1 MNLTTEPSR
10 EPLSGPHTSVTNLFG
25 TDGIRG
31 TAGKGLFVEEKLL
44 TIGKAIARWACMTY
58 GANPK
63 LLLVHDTRISAG
75 FVKSALK
82 TGLLQFPLTIVDAGV
97 LPTPAAAH
105 LMNEQSRPFH
115 AALIISASHNPYQD
129 NGIKIMDA
137 ATGKLSLADELIIS
151 ELIMNGVTPRLQSY
165 GHEEENP
172 QAAARYCAQ
181 LTAHFTPNILAGKT
195 IVLDTA
201 NGATFQIAPT
211 VFTTL
216 GAHVITINNTPN
228 GSNINE
234 QCGALHLEQLQ
245 KAVLEHDADIGF
257 AFDGD
262 GDRVM
267 AVNAQGQIKDG
278 DDILALLLTHPDYQ
292 ATRAVVGTVM
302 SNEGFARFLQTRGKM
317 LIRAKVGDK
326 YVAEQLATE
335 RLLLGGEPSGHI
347 ILRNIIGTGDGIL
360 VALKVLE
367 TIVQTGNTTFE
378 TFTKYPQ
385 AMKNITV
392 TTKHDLSKEP
402 FATKLEAVQNTLP
415 AGRILVRYSGTEPVL
430 RIMTEADTVE
440 HAQAAC
446 QELAHYFSQL

>member
-1 MNLTTEPSR
+1 MNLF
-10 EPLSGPHTSVTNLFG
+10 GTNLFG

-31 TAGKGLFVEEKLL
+31 TAGKELFVEEKLL

-58 GANPK
+58 GSNPR
-63 LLLVHDTRISAG
+63 LLLIHDTRISAG

-82 TGLLQFPLTIVDAGV
+82 TGLLQFPLTVVDAGV

-105 LMNEQSRPFH
+105 LMKQDRPFH

-129 NGIKIMDA
+129 NGIKIIDA
-137 ATGKLSLADELIIS
+137 RTGKLSLTDELIIS
-151 ELIMNGVTPRLQSY
+151 ELIMHGVAPRLQTY
-165 GHEEENP
+165 GQEEFYP
-172 QAAARYCAQ
+172 QATEHYCAQ
-181 LTAHFTPNILAGKT
+181 LKTHVTPHFLEGKK

-201 NGATFQIAPT
+201 NGATAQVAPQI
-211 VFTTL
+211 FTML
-216 GAHVITINNTPN
+216 GAHVITINNAPN
-228 GSNINE
+228 GYNINE
-234 QCGALHLEQLQ
+234 QCGALHLEHLQ
-245 KAVLEHDADIGF
+245 KTVLEHHADIGF

-267 AVNAQGQIKDG
+267 AVNGQGQVKDG
-278 DDILALLLTHPDYQ
+278 DDILALLLAHPDYQ
-292 ATRAVVGTVM
+292 ATKAVVGTVM
-302 SNEGFARFLQTRGKM
+302 SNEGLAHFLQTRRKM
-317 LIRAKVGDK
+317 LIRTKVGDK
-326 YVAEQLATE
+326 YVAEQLAAE
-335 RLLLGGEPSGHI
+335 LLLLGGEPSGHI

-367 TIVQTGNTTFE
+367 TIVQTGNNTFE
-378 TFTKYPQ
+378 TFAKYPQ

-430 RIMTEADTVE
+430 RIMTEADTLE